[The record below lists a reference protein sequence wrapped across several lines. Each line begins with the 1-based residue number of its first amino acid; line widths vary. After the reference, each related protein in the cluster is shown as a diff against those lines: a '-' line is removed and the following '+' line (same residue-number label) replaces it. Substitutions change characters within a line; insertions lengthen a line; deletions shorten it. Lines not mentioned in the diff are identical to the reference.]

1 MPGPFLGPPSI
12 RLAPLRGKDEAGF
25 VPGMGAEASLALLRT
40 LARDARGAAVQ
51 LDALTV
57 TEADRLLLRLYL
69 DVYGDGADCRVSC
82 RGCGESSE
90 FALSLT
96 AIARE
101 QDETSPPLPPHETHW
116 RLPGGARV
124 RAPTLADLGNAGG
137 EELLSLI
144 VDGDA
149 DRSQVEDW
157 LEKAAPV
164 MAFDVAAPCP
174 HCRADNE
181 TRFGLAA
188 FLAARL
194 AAERPF
200 LVRETHLIASR
211 YGWGHAEIMAL
222 SRVDRRAYATL
233 VEGERSA
240 GLRGVR
246 RSA

>member
-12 RLAPLRGKDEAGF
+12 HLAPLRGKDEAGF
-25 VPGMGAEASLALLRT
+25 VPGSGGEAALALLRT

-116 RLPGGARV
+116 RLPG
-124 RAPTLADLGNAGG
+124 
-137 EELLSLI
+137 
-144 VDGDA
+144 
-149 DRSQVEDW
+149 
-157 LEKAAPV
+157 
-164 MAFDVAAPCP
+164 
-174 HCRADNE
+174 
-181 TRFGLAA
+181 
-188 FLAARL
+188 
-194 AAERPF
+194 
-200 LVRETHLIASR
+200 
-211 YGWGHAEIMAL
+211 
-222 SRVDRRAYATL
+222 
-233 VEGERSA
+233 
-240 GLRGVR
+240 
-246 RSA
+246 

>member
-12 RLAPLRGKDEAGF
+12 HLAPLCGKDEAGF
-25 VPGMGAEASLALLRT
+25 VPGADAETALALLRT
-40 LARDARGAAVQ
+40 LA
-51 LDALTV
+51 LDAQGAGVSLDTLTV

-69 DVYGDGADCRVSC
+69 DVYGDSADCRVSC
-82 RGCGESSE
+82 RSCGESSE

-101 QDETSPPLPPHETHW
+101 QDEAAPPLRPHETHW
-116 RLPGGARV
+116 RLSGGARV
-124 RAPTLADLGNAGG
+124 RPPTLADLVNTGG
-137 EELLSLI
+137 DGLLSL
-144 VDGDA
+144 VVEGDA

-211 YGWGHAEIMAL
+211 YGWSHAEIMAL

-233 VEGERSA
+233 IEGERSA
-240 GLRGVR
+240 GLRSAR

>member
-1 MPGPFLGPPSI
+1 
-12 RLAPLRGKDEAGF
+12 
-25 VPGMGAEASLALLRT
+25 
-40 LARDARGAAVQ
+40 
-51 LDALTV
+51 
-57 TEADRLLLRLYL
+57 
-69 DVYGDGADCRVSC
+69 
-82 RGCGESSE
+82 
-90 FALSLT
+90 
-96 AIARE
+96 
-101 QDETSPPLPPHETHW
+101 
-116 RLPGGARV
+116 
-124 RAPTLADLGNAGG
+124 
-137 EELLSLI
+137 
-144 VDGDA
+144 
-149 DRSQVEDW
+149 
-157 LEKAAPV
+157 

-174 HCRADNE
+174 RCRADNE